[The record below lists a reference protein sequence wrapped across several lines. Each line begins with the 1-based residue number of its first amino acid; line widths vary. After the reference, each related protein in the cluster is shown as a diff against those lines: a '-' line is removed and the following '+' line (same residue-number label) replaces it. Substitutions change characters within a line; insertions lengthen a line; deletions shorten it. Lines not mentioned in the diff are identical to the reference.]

1 MPLLTTVGMILGG
14 ASAIK
19 GFMGGGRMASAGRRQ
34 LNQLRDVELK
44 NAYANLNPSIRGEEL
59 MFAQTNRRMGQI
71 ADVASGM
78 DAASA
83 MGLINAS
90 QGNINEVELQGI
102 NSILDKDFQADT
114 LRAQDEVRIQGQ
126 LLERNQARRN
136 EAISQ
141 INAGE
146 QMQQSALEGAA
157 SMAIAAGNAQEMAAA
172 QGGFDDVKSMRAYN
186 KAQRNA
192 GGNSVTIPPTTPPP
206 TPPSKVV
213 TNAPTQLSANSP
225 FKTLFDFNN
234 PGSLFPNRGV
244 VPGGTAGGNVFRALN
259 YNLNVT
265 GGPNSLFP
273 RRNVVPG
280 GTAGGNIFRFINPL
294 GKNFGDKSL
303 F

>member
-19 GFMGGGRMASAGRRQ
+19 GFMGGGNMASAGRRQ

-83 MGLINAS
+83 MGLINTS

-126 LLERNQARRN
+126 LLARNEARRN

-157 SMAIAAGNAQEMAAA
+157 SLAISAGNAQEMSAAE
-172 QGGFDDVKSMRAYN
+172 GGFDSVKSMRAYN
-186 KAQRNA
+186 KGQRNSGNTG
-192 GGNSVTIPPTTPPP
+192 GGNTGGGKSPLVKT
-206 TPPSKVV
+206 S
-213 TNAPTQLSANSP
+213 ASTQLSKSSP
-225 FKTLFDFNN
+225 FKTFFDFSQ

-244 VPGGTAGGNVFRALN
+244 VPGGTIGGNTLRALN
-259 YNLNVT
+259 YNMNIT
-265 GGPNSLFP
+265 GGTNSLFP

-280 GTAGGNIFRFINPL
+280 GTAGGNIFRFINPI
-294 GKNFGDKSL
+294 GKNFGNTGL
-303 F
+303 FNF

>member
-19 GFMGGGRMASAGRRQ
+19 GFMGGARMASAGRRQ

-44 NAYANLNPSIRGEEL
+44 NAYANLNPSIRAEEL

-114 LRAQDEVRIQGQ
+114 LREQDEVRIQGQ

-157 SMAIAAGNAQEMAAA
+157 SMAIAAGNSQEMAAA

-186 KAQRNA
+186 KSQRNA
-192 GGNSVTIPPTTPPP
+192 GNTGGGNTGGGNTPLVK
-206 TPPSKVV
+206 TS
-213 TNAPTQLSANSP
+213 APTQLSKSSP
-225 FKTLFDFNN
+225 FKTFFDFSN

-244 VPGGTAGGNVFRALN
+244 VPGGTAGGNMFRGIN
-259 YNLNVT
+259 NNLNII
-265 GGPNSLFP
+265 GGQNSLFP
-273 RRNVVPG
+273 RRNIVPG
-280 GTAGGNIFRFINPL
+280 GTIGGNVLRFLNPT
-294 GKNFGDKSL
+294 GKNFGNQSL
-303 F
+303 FNF